1 MDINNIISVIKQKRD
16 EYNNTCELYF
26 KDEFKRSE
34 APYYYTKMRT
44 ADEILLA
51 IENYIRENRQGKQVY
66 RNQNIKMKAA
76 IIYSVFFLSALIS
89 TVGLVTTI
97 NEYPNFAIIF
107 AAILTLVLTIMGIK
121 KFLDDRRIK
130 QGERVGGTGIG
141 VLSRG
146 IKQGYRVGR
155 TKM

>member
-51 IENYIRENRQGKQVY
+51 IENYIRENR
-66 RNQNIKMKAA
+66 
-76 IIYSVFFLSALIS
+76 
-89 TVGLVTTI
+89 
-97 NEYPNFAIIF
+97 
-107 AAILTLVLTIMGIK
+107 
-121 KFLDDRRIK
+121 
-130 QGERVGGTGIG
+130 
-141 VLSRG
+141 
-146 IKQGYRVGR
+146 
-155 TKM
+155 